1 MKYSFRKIII
11 WFLGLAI
18 FIYILS
24 AILFSDQEHIEN
36 YKSLEE
42 SKIST
47 FLSKIPIFLEAQFY
61 NNNLIKEQDRFKGI
75 SGFSGDKNKDKIY
88 LILSRFDGIENE
100 SIVELVDLRTFK
112 VKKLWRLNQEVIPV
126 LHKHLKKTLFTKMP
140 NLTHPFLTNE
150 GDLIIKDG
158 GPLVK
163 IGEEGNLIW
172 SNSETIFHHSIEQN
186 YEKDFW
192 VPSRIYSEDAT
203 NSQLIGID
211 AITKVSPEGKIL
223 YQKAVNDILSD
234 NDIDFKLKEDGQYL
248 LDPFEMNDIQPVLFP
263 GPYWNLGDVF
273 ISLKK
278 LSMVILYRPETNKVI
293 WKIKGKT
300 FFQHDID
307 IINEHT
313 ISIFNNN
320 IASNPENS
328 SAKRNNQVILY
339 DFQKDKFSKYMNK
352 SLENNDVRTR
362 TEGLIQILSNG
373 DLFIEEQNHGRVL
386 YFNHNHSLRW
396 QFINRSNNGKIYK
409 LNWSR
414 ILYKPEDIKKVD
426 RILNNKPN

>member
-1 MKYSFRKIII
+1 MKYSSRKIIV
-11 WFLGLAI
+11 WFLGLTI
-18 FIYILS
+18 SIYILS
-24 AILFSDQEHIEN
+24 LVLFSGQKHIETN
-36 YKSLEE
+36 KSLEE

-61 NNNLIKEQDRFKGI
+61 NNNLINEQGRFEGL
-75 SGFSGDKNKDKIY
+75 SGFSGDTNKDKVY

-100 SIVELVDLRTFK
+100 SVVELVDLRTFK
-112 VKKLWRLNQEVIPV
+112 VEKLWRLNQEVIPV
-126 LHKHLKKTLFTKMP
+126 LHKYLNKTLFTQMP

-158 GPLVK
+158 GPLIK

-192 VPSRIYSEDAT
+192 VPSRIYLDYSS
-203 NSQLIGID
+203 NSKLIGID
-211 AITKVSPEGKIL
+211 AITKISPEGKIL
-223 YQKAVNDILSD
+223 YQKKVNDILSD
-234 NDIDFKLKEDGQYL
+234 NDIDFKLTEGGQYL
-248 LDPFEMNDIQPVLFP
+248 LDPFEMNDIQPVLFS
-263 GPYWNLGDVF
+263 GPYWNLGDIF

-278 LSMVILYRPETNKVI
+278 PSMVILYRPETNQII
-293 WKIKGKT
+293 WKTEGKT

-320 IASNPENS
+320 IVSNTENS
-328 SAKRNNQVILY
+328 SPKRNNQVIIY
-339 DFQKDKFSKYMNK
+339 DFEKDEFSKYMNE

-362 TEGLIQILSNG
+362 TEGLIQILPNG

-386 YFNHNHSLRW
+386 YFNRNQSLRW

-426 RILNNKPN
+426 RILNQLN